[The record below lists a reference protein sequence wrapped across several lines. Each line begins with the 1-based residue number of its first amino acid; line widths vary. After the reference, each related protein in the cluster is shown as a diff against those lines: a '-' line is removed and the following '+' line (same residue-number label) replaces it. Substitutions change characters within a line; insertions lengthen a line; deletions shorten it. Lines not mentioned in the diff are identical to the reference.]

1 MSVFTALLV
10 AALVTNHWNLWL
22 LEQLGLLSVTAIVI
36 YVGRNVKNS
45 GTSRL
50 NQVDLTLANSGSLLI
65 NCWGEVVHLQ
75 VQ

>member
-1 MSVFTALLV
+1 MSVCTALLV

-50 NQVDLTLANSGSLLI
+50 NPVDLTLANSGSLLI
-65 NCWGEVVHLQ
+65 NC
-75 VQ
+75 